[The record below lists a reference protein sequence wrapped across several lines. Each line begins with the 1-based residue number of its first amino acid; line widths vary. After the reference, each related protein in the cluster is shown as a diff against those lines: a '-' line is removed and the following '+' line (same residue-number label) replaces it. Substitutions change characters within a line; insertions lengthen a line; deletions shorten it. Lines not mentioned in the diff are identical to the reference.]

1 MAEISTFD
9 RLVHELSYGQRKDLL
24 TRIERSAKIS
34 QEPLIDV
41 FTEKGEN
48 RVQKAY
54 ERMSLFKKLKLF
66 LKALFA
72 GKKKEE
78 MLEEILLNRLKKQI
92 AHQTNRLVD
101 FRYSI
106 FLEEMKN
113 ELDELAKA
121 AFFFRNIM
129 QKCLGKEKSN
139 FIAFLGSFEMPSTHE
154 RLLSE
159 ISPARIMAEL
169 SEKQELNIKLETEK
183 RLREIINNIPEAD
196 RKRMYLESQALSSLY
211 SFCTFPFE
219 ELPERF
225 GYGHFKGRL
234 TCEFSDLAKRLGDLA
249 SIMLS
254 VVVPPTVGALKAL
267 FLFYSEDSM
276 EQTDFSLEDHLLDD
290 FKRAEEAL
298 VKIRLFN
305 RRIPLIPLLK
315 IIRRNFNYTISALKG
330 GEDWL
335 ALYKNYWADRLDE
348 QVRQY
353 LAKKKTDD
361 LEKQALEFLELKEFP
376 QVKYYHPQYYGA
388 DLRIR
393 HWRSLGVIIGF
404 FRNIYSTVMYRP
416 LKILL
421 VNGEFYK
428 NANRVEYTD
437 CFNFLH
443 NLGNVLSSFEKKLMP
458 PEGEYALK
466 FEEIAKNRKS
476 EKVEVKDT
484 RSVFVKIDSEAR
496 VILDD
501 TLSYLQTLKSILNG
515 VLYSEM
521 GGKYDTIS
529 NLGYIGGRENQGLLK
544 EWGKILQLVTGA
556 LELLNNLR
564 TIELSLS

>member
-1 MAEISTFD
+1 MGEISTFD
-9 RLVHELSYGQRKDLL
+9 KLVRELSYGQRKDLL
-24 TRIERSAKIS
+24 ERIERSAKIS

-41 FTEKGEN
+41 FPEKGEN
-48 RVQKAY
+48 RIQAAY
-54 ERMSLFKKLKLF
+54 ENMSLFKKLILF

-121 AFFFRNIM
+121 AYFFRNSM

-159 ISPARIMAEL
+159 INPARIMAES
-169 SEKQELNIKLETEK
+169 SEKQERNIKVETDK
-183 RLREIINNIPEAD
+183 RLREIVNNIPEAD
-196 RKRMYLESQALSSLY
+196 RKRMYLESQALSYLY

-219 ELPERF
+219 ELLERF
-225 GYGHFKGRL
+225 GYSHFKGRQ
-234 TCEFSDLAKRLGDLA
+234 TCEFSDLSKRLGDLA
-249 SIMLS
+249 CIMLS
-254 VVVPPTVGALKAL
+254 VVVPPTVSSLKAI
-267 FLFYSEDSM
+267 FLFSSEENM
-276 EQTDFSLEDHLLDD
+276 EQTDFSLEDQLLND

-315 IIRRNFNYTISALKG
+315 IIRRNFNYTVTPLKG

-335 ALYKNYWADRLDE
+335 ALYKNYWVGRLDE
-348 QVRQY
+348 QVKEFLDKR
-353 LAKKKTDD
+353 KINEI
-361 LEKQALEFLELKEFP
+361 EKQALEYLELKEFP
-376 QVKYYHPQYYGA
+376 QIKYYHPQYYMPE
-388 DLRIR
+388 LRIR

-404 FRNIYSTVMYRP
+404 TRTIYAAVMYRP

-437 CFNFLH
+437 CFNFLN
-443 NLGNVLSSFEKKLMP
+443 NLGSTLIAFEKKLLP
-458 PEGEYALK
+458 PEGEYARKLEETAKTRKNEKLELK
-466 FEEIAKNRKS
+466 N
-476 EKVEVKDT
+476 T
-484 RSVFVKIDSEAR
+484 QLVFAKIDSEAR

-501 TLSYLQTLKSILNG
+501 TLAHLQTLKLILNG

-529 NLGYIGGRENQGLLK
+529 NIGFIGGRENQLLLK
-544 EWGKILQLVTGA
+544 DWEKILHLA
-556 LELLNNLR
+556 SAFLELLNNLR
-564 TIELSLS
+564 TIELSIP